1 MKKITIS
8 FILMIVLFTVFTL
21 NVYATNNGI
30 MYKGTQSGSY
40 VSSKENINT
49 VDGSIKL
56 LKAISITSLVGM
68 VLSFVLSY
76 INNKNGQKKK
86 RNLLLIIGIVLLIIG
101 AFLNPIIEAIV

>member
-8 FILMIVLFTVFTL
+8 FILMIVLFTAFTL
-21 NVYATNNGI
+21 NVYATDNWI

-40 VSSKENINT
+40 VSSKENNT

-86 RNLLLIIGIVLLIIG
+86 RNLLIITGIVLLIIG
-101 AFLNPIIEAIV
+101 VFLNPIIEAIV

>member
-21 NVYATNNGI
+21 NVYATDNGI

-40 VSSKENINT
+40 VSSKENNT

-86 RNLLLIIGIVLLIIG
+86 RNLLIIIGIVLLIIG

>member
-1 MKKITIS
+1 MKKITII
-8 FILMIVLFTVFTL
+8 FILMISLFTVFTL
-21 NVYATNNGI
+21 NVYATDNGI

-76 INNKNGQKKK
+76 INNKKGQKKK
-86 RNLLLIIGIVLLIIG
+86 RNLLIIIGIVLLIIG

>member
-1 MKKITIS
+1 M
-8 FILMIVLFTVFTL
+8 
-21 NVYATNNGI
+21 YATDNGI

-40 VSSKENINT
+40 VSSKENNT

-86 RNLLLIIGIVLLIIG
+86 RNLLIIIGIVLLIIG

>member
-8 FILMIVLFTVFTL
+8 FILMIVLFTAFTL
-21 NVYATNNGI
+21 NVYATDNGI

-40 VSSKENINT
+40 VSSKENNT

-86 RNLLLIIGIVLLIIG
+86 RNLLIIIGIVLLIIG

>member
-1 MKKITIS
+1 MKKSLIILSVLVIVCIS
-8 FILMIVLFTVFTL
+8 FAL
-21 NVYATNNGI
+21 NVYAIDNGI
-30 MYKGTQSGSY
+30 MYKGIQSGSY

-86 RNLLLIIGIVLLIIG
+86 RNLLIIIGIVLLIIG